1 MNFAHKQ
8 RTSLQVALG
17 ENCHCSKFIVQFLM
31 VTFRSVK
38 LNFLAMAG
46 DFRKAIILTT
56 QFKPCIMLLVTNKAI
71 GQLVNKLDFC

>member
-1 MNFAHKQ
+1 
-8 RTSLQVALG
+8 
-17 ENCHCSKFIVQFLM
+17 
-31 VTFRSVK
+31 
-38 LNFLAMAG
+38 MAG